1 MDQKKCCGEAWISL
15 ILRLTIA
22 SLFAVAAVAK
32 FQAGLGTT
40 AQYFVKVFEQT
51 WLPAPLVALHAVLI
65 PYFEVLI
72 PIWLL
77 LGIRLKAAW
86 IFAALVSLSLAF
98 GMAVVRGY
106 GVAAD
111 NYFYVF
117 LCCFGIYFS
126 GYDRFSIDGFGK
138 K

>member
-1 MDQKKCCGEAWISL
+1 MDQKKCCEEAWISL
-15 ILRLTIA
+15 ILRLMVA

-32 FQAGLGTT
+32 FQAGLGVT
-40 AQYFVKVFEQT
+40 AQHFVKVFEQT
-51 WLPAPLVALHAVLI
+51 WLPAPLVALQAVLI
-65 PYFEVLI
+65 PYFEVII
-72 PIWLL
+72 PVWLL
-77 LGIRLKAAW
+77 LGIRLKEAW

-117 LCCFGIYFS
+117 LCCLGIYFS
-126 GYDRFSIDGFGK
+126 SYDRFSIDGLK
-138 K
+138 KK